1 MIVCYNSRLESD
13 MRIAVMDDKTS
24 VRKQI
29 IQVCKTIT
37 PADKQAKETEV
48 LASIMPLINAAK
60 SICVYRAYLWELDLT
75 KIITYCL
82 QQNKSLYQPVA
93 YKHTSLMGLSSYVK
107 DKTNVFELMPGEL
120 NNEIQWYN
128 VDLILLPLV
137 AVDHLGHRLG
147 KGGGYYDYTLADIRN
162 HVKTP
167 ILCGVGF
174 ACQKVHVIPYDYWDI
189 KLDYFVSEQGITRF

>member
-1 MIVCYNSRLESD
+1 
-13 MRIAVMDDKTS
+13 MDDKTS

-29 IQVCKTIT
+29 IQACKSIT
-37 PADKQAKETEV
+37 RADKEMKETQV
-48 LASIMPLINAAK
+48 LANIMPIINEPK

-75 KIITYCL
+75 KIIAYCL

-93 YKHTSLMGLSSYVK
+93 YKQTSIMELSRYIE
-107 DKTNVFELMPGEL
+107 DKTDIFELIPGKL

-147 KGGGYYDYTLADIRN
+147 KGGGYYDYTLASIRN
-162 HVKTP
+162 HSKAPV
-167 ILCGVGF
+167 LCGVGF
-174 ACQKVHVIPYDYWDI
+174 ACQKVHVIPYDYWDV
-189 KLDYFVSEQGITRF
+189 KLDYFVSEQGITKF